1 MADEWL
7 ILDKNVIA
15 KTSALDDKV
24 PNEIRN
30 LVRVL
35 RKFGIEAVIYSTIGN
50 FYNLLFDERYVTGL
64 IKAIA
69 RVNYCETVR
78 PSGLNMAWSLA
89 PKAGIKEN
97 YLILQAAHKEK
108 IFEGYSYYQAMNAL
122 TGILTLA
129 NGDWKIEEA
138 E

>member
-1 MADEWL
+1 M
-7 ILDKNVIA
+7 ILDNNEIA
-15 KTSALDDKV
+15 KTLVLDDKV

-30 LVRVL
+30 LARVL
-35 RKFGIEAVIYSTIGN
+35 GKFGIEAVIYCDVGN
-50 FYNLLFDERYVTGL
+50 FYNLLFDERYVSGL

-69 RVNYCETVR
+69 RVNYCEMVR
-78 PSGLNMAWSLA
+78 PLGLTMAWSLV

-129 NGDWKIEEA
+129 NG
-138 E
+138 